1 MKKIII
7 LLLLFSSEKTLFSQT
22 TKTGSKVAA
31 AVNTNTPLA
40 VQAEPVDIS
49 NQLYLAKK
57 KEGNQLVTTSGGI
70 KLFATINK
78 GSVAKMSATDGSGKE
93 LQVVFSSVTAKNN
106 IKCRAC
112 VSDSRGTICWWI
124 NCKDLPRPSGN
135 SSTR

>member
-7 LLLLFSSEKTLFSQT
+7 LLLVFSSEKTLFSQT
-22 TKTGSKVAA
+22 TKTGSKVTT
-31 AVNTNTPLA
+31 AVNANLA

-93 LQVVFSSVTAKNN
+93 LQVAFSSVTAKNV

-112 VSDSRGTICWWI
+112 VSDSHGTVCWWI
-124 NCKDLPRPSGN
+124 NCKDLPRPSGA